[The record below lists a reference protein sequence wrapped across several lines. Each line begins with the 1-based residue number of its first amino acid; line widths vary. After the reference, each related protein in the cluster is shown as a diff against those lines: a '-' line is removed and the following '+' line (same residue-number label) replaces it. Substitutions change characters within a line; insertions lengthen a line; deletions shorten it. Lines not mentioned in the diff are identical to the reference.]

1 MKISTEQLKE
11 FLSGFGEKMA
21 DHEIEE
27 ILADC
32 VDITYE
38 ENIIIDDFAAYLMSR

>member
-1 MKISTEQLKE
+1 
-11 FLSGFGEKMA
+11 MA

-38 ENIIIDDFAAYLMSR
+38 ESIIIDDFASYLMSR